1 MLWHLPRASL
11 GRLGQAETLLRRA
24 TTEFDP
30 FPEDLNNLGVVLMEQ
45 GETAEAVLVLKQAFA
60 LDDGESTLIRDN
72 LRVALAKTENP
83 DSLETNESQYK
94 LVRRGSS
101 DFLIRSAD

>member
-1 MLWHLPRASL
+1 MNWPSA
-11 GRLGQAETLLRRA
+11 LRRA

-30 FPEDLNNLGVVLMEQ
+30 FPEDLNNLGVVLMER
-45 GETAEAVLVLKQAFA
+45 GETAEAIQILRRAFA

-72 LRVALAKTENP
+72 LRLALAKSENSDTLQP
-83 DSLETNESQYK
+83 NESQYK

-101 DFLIRSAD
+101 DFLIRTAT

>member
-1 MLWHLPRASL
+1 LGL
-11 GRLGQAETLLRRA
+11 GRLGQAEKLLRRA

-30 FPEDLNNLGVVLMEQ
+30 YPEDLNNLGVVLMEQ
-45 GETAEAVLVLKQAFA
+45 GQTSEAILVLRRAFA

-72 LRVALAKTENP
+72 LRLALAKSEKSDTVALNEN
-83 DSLETNESQYK
+83 QYK

-101 DFLIRSAD
+101 DFLIRTAG

>member
-1 MLWHLPRASL
+1 
-11 GRLGQAETLLRRA
+11 LGQAETLMRRA

-30 FPEDLNNLGVVLMEQ
+30 LPEDLNNLGVVLMERDK
-45 GETAEAVLVLKQAFA
+45 TAEAIATFRRAFA

-72 LRVALAKTENP
+72 LRLALAKSENSDTV
-83 DSLETNESQYK
+83 DSNENRYK

-101 DFLIRSAD
+101 DFLISTAE